1 MLMRQLRELLPIRK
15 TQHKRTITGRGI
27 RNFFAGLVGEAVLS
41 VTLIS
46 ALIAGTY
53 LSSLYA
59 AIVVGAVGSL
69 FFGSPSCGARRI
81 VDGQAYCSP

>member
-41 VTLIS
+41 VTLI
-46 ALIAGTY
+46 AGTY